1 MCVHTGTS
9 FTEETYEETNTG
21 PIAMSRQLEVDT
33 IYSCLYHSATVYY
46 LGLVMLIPEK
56 KRTFWQRAED
66 NGVHYFVTGLILLA
80 LCFTHLWI
88 EIT

>member
-1 MCVHTGTS
+1 
-9 FTEETYEETNTG
+9 
-21 PIAMSRQLEVDT
+21 
-33 IYSCLYHSATVYY
+33 
-46 LGLVMLIPEK
+46 MLIPEK